1 MNPAMSEYRRLAA
14 TDPVETAR
22 RLARAESEV
31 ERLRAQLDGQR
42 RIVRRLRARLRRAGA
57 GLDPPRSTV

>member
-14 TDPVETAR
+14 EDPAELVR

-42 RIVRRLRARLRRAGA
+42 RIVRRLRARLRNAA
-57 GLDPPRSTV
+57 ALDSPRSTV